1 MKTQHIFVTGKG
13 GVGKSVVA
21 YALAKNQA
29 EQGKK
34 TLLVELGAI
43 SFFKDFLG
51 YEGIEHRP
59 RRYEENL
66 YVALWN
72 GWSCLTEYTK
82 HLVKVEKLQKLFMEN
97 QVSKSLIEVAPTL
110 SEVAILGK
118 VTSGVRRI
126 GPPLNFDVIVVDG
139 FATGHFIALLKAPI
153 GMGQAINFGPMG
165 EQCRSI
171 VEVLRNP
178 TLSDYVV
185 VTNAEELPVIESL
198 ELADSIMGV
207 VGSSPRFVLNRSL
220 KKLKSETSYPLQ
232 QVFEP
237 VLKHLNKAQ
246 NSESKAISRLLEKNY
261 SFKEAPWILSL
272 NPREILHGIM
282 EDL

>member
-21 YALAKNQA
+21 FAMAKKLA

-43 SFFKDFLG
+43 SFYQDFMG
-51 YEGIEHRP
+51 FEGIEHRP
-59 RRYEENL
+59 RKYSDNL
-66 YVALWN
+66 FVALWN

-118 VTSGVRRI
+118 ITSGVRKI
-126 GPPLNFDVIVVDG
+126 GPPMNYDVIVVDG
-139 FATGHFIALLKAPI
+139 FATGHFVALLKAPI
-153 GMGQAINFGPMG
+153 GMGQTINFGPMG

-178 TLSDYVV
+178 SLSQYLV
-185 VTNAEELPVIESL
+185 VTNAEELPVLESL
-198 ELADSIMGV
+198 ELAESVSSI
-207 VGSSPRFVLNRSL
+207 VGFFPEFVLNRSL
-220 KKLKSETSYPLQ
+220 KNLKTDTQYPLQ
-232 QVFEP
+232 KVFEP
-237 VLKHLNKAQ
+237 VFGHLNKVRT
-246 NSESKAISRLLEKNY
+246 SEAKAISRLEEKKNN
-261 SFKEAPWILSL
+261 FKILPWVLSL
-272 NPREILHGIM
+272 NPKEIIKGLM
-282 EDL
+282 EEL